1 MKKWDEFTI
10 PFLGLEPGKYE
21 YEFKIDKEFF
31 EIIETDLYTTAN
43 INLLVTMHKSS
54 TMLSFDLAIKG
65 TMPAEC
71 FRCLASSEINFDA
84 KEEKFFVAKIGS
96 DISDTSSEEII
107 AIGHGESSINI
118 VQQVFDF
125 FHSQVPQTILPCEIN
140 NNYKLCNQEVLEK
153 LTAVSVKAEQNNV
166 DPRWEA
172 LSKLKDK
179 N

>member
-31 EIIETDLYTTAN
+31 EIIETDLYNSAT
-43 INLLVTMHKSS
+43 INVFVTMHKSS

-71 FRCLASSEINFDA
+71 YRCLATSEINFDA

-96 DISDTSSEEII
+96 DISDNSSEEII
-107 AIGHGESSINI
+107 AIGHGENSINI
-118 VQQVFDF
+118 VQQIFDF

-140 NNYKLCNQEVLEK
+140 DNFNLCNQEVLEN
-153 LTAVSVKAEQNNV
+153 LNAVLIKANQDKV

-172 LSKLKDK
+172 LNKLKNK